1 MKSKLL
7 LGVLALTVVSGSLV
21 GCNMNK
27 DSVIPGASAMPSA
40 SATAQATTSTST
52 DDTKASPDAS
62 ATTMPSETPGATS
75 SAKAE

>member
-7 LGVLALTVVSGSLV
+7 LGVLALTVASGTLV

-40 SATAQATTSTST
+40 SATAKPTTTTST
-52 DDTKASPDAS
+52 DDTMASPDAL
-62 ATTMPSETPGATS
+62 ATAMPSGAPSATS